1 MNSINP
7 DILKLLAD
15 KIDRLPPK
23 DHEPI
28 YVILKKN
35 NVQMTISD
43 SNVLFLAAKCDPTIL
58 EQIIKIVDTCYE
70 NLLNEQKYEQEYK
83 SIESEIVRKNIEADT
98 HPNTNVFRKNEVV
111 EMNHYNKNKLD
122 KMKKQDEERQKRNLP
137 VRQTLSGQTQSI
149 SPQ

>member
-1 MNSINP
+1 MTNPINP
-7 DILKLLAD
+7 DILKVLVD

-111 EMNHYNKNKLD
+111 EMNHY
-122 KMKKQDEERQKRNLP
+122 
-137 VRQTLSGQTQSI
+137 
-149 SPQ
+149 